1 MNLDKLKELLE
12 NTKVEDCA
20 PKSQNIIVL
29 ESTETVPNALK
40 VILFFYQFTLKEI
53 N

>member
-1 MNLDKLKELLE
+1 MSLDKLQELLN

-20 PKSQNIIVL
+20 PKSQNVVVL

-40 VILFFYQFTLKEI
+40 VTYLFFST
-53 N
+53 NT